1 MSNRTASP
9 PSTSARVMAAKAAS
23 RVRRS
28 VLGFL
33 LRFAGDDNSDPSSL
47 LARFPDQALMP
58 LRRNGLDPVPEL
70 ARKHAEGPVT
80 RLKMPFGLRGWLVTG
95 YEESKTILAAD
106 HETFSNDFG
115 NMIGKVGIAAEDDPG
130 GLGFADPPAHT
141 RLRKMLT
148 AQFTVRGLAPW
159 EPKIRQIIDEALD
172 EVEAAAHDDPV
183 VDLQQHFAVPVP
195 SRTIMALIGIED
207 DEATEFHRLST
218 ARFDFAGGAVGSLD
232 VIAQAI
238 HYLED
243 VVARQRVEG
252 GSGLIA
258 SILREYG
265 DDVGDV
271 ELAGLIDGVLTGG
284 FETTVSM
291 LSLGAVLLLQNP
303 AMFAA
308 VRTDDAYIEP
318 FVEEALRYLTVVQV
332 GFPRFARRD
341 VTVGGQTMFDGDIV
355 VCSLAGANRDPR
367 EFPAQVDASKATTG
381 HLAFGYGLHR
391 CIGAE
396 LARIELR
403 MAYPALVRRFPNLIL
418 AVPSDELPYRKLSI
432 IHGLERLPVRLG

>member
-1 MSNRTASP
+1 
-9 PSTSARVMAAKAAS
+9 
-23 RVRRS
+23 
-28 VLGFL
+28 
-33 LRFAGDDNSDPSSL
+33 
-47 LARFPDQALMP
+47 
-58 LRRNGLDPVPEL
+58 VPEL

-95 YEESKTILAAD
+95 YDESRTILAAD

-141 RLRKMLT
+141 RLRHMLT
-148 AQFTVRGLAPW
+148 AHFTTRGLAPW
-159 EPKIRQIIDEALD
+159 EPKIKQIIDEALD
-172 EVEAAAHDDPV
+172 ELERAGARESV
-183 VDLQQHFAVPVP
+183 VDLQPLFAVPVP

-207 DEATEFHRLST
+207 SDAAEFHRLST

-232 VIAQAI
+232 VIAEAI
-238 HYLED
+238 HYLEA
-243 VVARQRVEG
+243 VVARQRLDG
-252 GSGLIA
+252 GTGIIA
-258 SILREYG
+258 AILREYG

-291 LSLGAVLLLQNP
+291 LSLGAVVLLQNP
-303 AMFAA
+303 TVFESL
-308 VRTDDAYIEP
+308 RTDDSYAEP

-355 VCSLAGANRDPR
+355 VCSLAGANRDPLQ
-367 EFPAQVDASKATTG
+367 FGAGPDQVDAHRTMNGPGG
-381 HLAFGYGLHR
+381 HLAFGHGLHR

-396 LARIELR
+396 LARMELR
-403 MAYPALVRRFPNLIL
+403 LAYPALVRRFPQLKL
-418 AVPSDELPYRKLSI
+418 AVPSAELPYRKLSI
-432 IHGLERLPVRLG
+432 IHGLERLPVTLS